1 MQDIF
6 RHPWTT
12 AILRSW
18 CVGTEES
25 VAQQQRK
32 SRGLCSLWQ
41 SFLFPLSAHTCQTK
55 HKIPRN
61 SWKFPN
67 KNELIFSAHVSS
79 KDFLPQVCI
88 ALHCRLGIC
97 SNFGWFW
104 QISDGETS
112 RLAQVRDGP
121 YICGAYC
128 FMFSNEDICKDT
140 YQILGGWVGAVTI
153 LMWQY

>member
-1 MQDIF
+1 MCLQ
-6 RHPWTT
+6 
-12 AILRSW
+12 
-18 CVGTEES
+18 
-25 VAQQQRK
+25 
-32 SRGLCSLWQ
+32 
-41 SFLFPLSAHTCQTK
+41 
-55 HKIPRN
+55 KI
-61 SWKFPN
+61 
-67 KNELIFSAHVSS
+67 
-79 KDFLPQVCI
+79 FLPQVCI

-97 SNFGWFW
+97 SNFGWVW

-153 LMWQY
+153 LMWQEKIDWQRRLVRDTIYPGDGEGSKQILEKAPLLMFIRALDRSSGKCWFNCQKIAIVSIIKVLCQHCHCHC